1 MATPGQQF
9 YKEQIDYIL
18 AKDVDGLIDN
28 HYNEDAVLISFD
40 ATVKGRADLK
50 TYFRGYL
57 ARLGHFVLESTDK
70 YTETEDTIF
79 LEATVSTDLGRTR
92 VFDAFVLKGGKAS
105 YHFTGV
111 IA

>member
-1 MATPGQQF
+1 M
-9 YKEQIDYIL
+9 
-18 AKDVDGLIDN
+18 
-28 HYNEDAVLISFD
+28 
-40 ATVKGRADLK
+40 
-50 TYFRGYL
+50 
-57 ARLGHFVLESTDK
+57 LESTDK

>member
-1 MATPGQQF
+1 
-9 YKEQIDYIL
+9 
-18 AKDVDGLIDN
+18 
-28 HYNEDAVLISFD
+28 
-40 ATVKGRADLK
+40 
-50 TYFRGYL
+50 
-57 ARLGHFVLESTDK
+57 VLESTDK

-92 VFDAFVLKGGKAS
+92 VFDAFVLKSGKAS